1 MFLGEA
7 SYRPRTG
14 LVQVPFT
21 GAWKKG
27 GALAPFMRLG
37 PFFYGPWALNG
48 PWALFVNGPWAL
60 FDARLQQAVVVFQSQ
75 LQQAL
80 T

>member
-27 GALAPFMRLG
+27 GASGASGAFFHLG
-37 PFFYGPWALNG
+37 AL
-48 PWALFVNGPWAL
+48 
-60 FDARLQQAVVVFQSQ
+60 RCQQLYLGHPRATFN
-75 LQQAL
+75 
-80 T
+80 